1 MSEEYSPQESQVD
14 ASRQVKRALPRRYH
28 EFFNLA
34 PDSYLITDLQGIIC
48 EANRAAQALL
58 DFTLDS
64 LAGKPIAA
72 IVAEE
77 DREEFCSRQAQL
89 KASSLAPDGAQEPAV
104 ASLEWKTRL
113 RPQGGQPF
121 QAALSV
127 TILHDFAGQPESLL
141 WGMHKIGDCEQGL
154 DELRIARENLDPQLT
169 ASLVELQAF
178 EEKCRLLTEQILD
191 LDNREF
197 KFRSIVEQ
205 SQDAIILAD
214 ENGLI
219 NEWNRAAVQII
230 GLKRVDVLGC
240 PLWEVIL
247 KIVDDED
254 FISNFA
260 YFQAV
265 HQDLGKVQKLPW
277 LNKLVET
284 KIRLPDGTQRYI
296 QMSFFSIRTENGLMS
311 GSISRD
317 ITKRKQLELALQES
331 SLQLESQKH
340 FITRII
346 ESIPSSLVVIDH
358 SMRVVSANHNFLE
371 KTHREVQSVL
381 GRKVGDIFPQVL
393 LEYTRLNQRVQEVF
407 HTGKAIDGGKV
418 VYRAPN
424 LPSRTYYYR
433 LIPIYSSPHQTAE
446 AGQVENVMVLMD
458 DVTEREQLGEEV
470 RRIERHLASLVE
482 CANDLVISMDPHGQ
496 IITWNRAAEMTSGLK
511 AEQVK
516 GHSWISVCVPEQQ
529 SPLNDILEKLAH
541 GANVQHIEAGLL
553 TAGGEEVPI
562 AWSCSPMNDDVGKIV
577 GIVAVGRDL
586 TENRQM
592 QDQLIQSA
600 KMASLGVMAGGIA
613 HELRNPLGIISAS
626 AQLLQESPEDVQLRN
641 QGLQKISIA
650 TQRAS
655 LIIENLLKFTRSEGV
670 RVKREIDL
678 HAVLDET
685 LALMSPQIT
694 LQKVVLERKNL
705 PDFPHVYGSRE
716 MLQQVFINLIL
727 NACNSMSGG
736 GTLTITVGTNAYQ
749 EVEIRFS
756 DTGSGISPENIPKIF
771 DPFFTTMPVGKG
783 VGLGLSI
790 SHSIIRQH
798 HGAIEVQSQVGRG
811 STFIVRLPGRSGI
824 QNGI

>member
-1 MSEEYSPQESQVD
+1 MSEEYPPQENPVD
-14 ASRQVKRALPRRYH
+14 TSRQVKQALSQRYH

-58 DFTLDS
+58 DLPLED
-64 LAGKPIAA
+64 LAGKSITSV
-72 IVAEE
+72 IAEE
-77 DREEFCSRQAQL
+77 DREEFRSRQAQL
-89 KASSLAPDGAQEPAV
+89 QANSLTRDGALTPALV
-104 ASLEWKTRL
+104 PPEWKARL
-113 RPQGGQPF
+113 QPQAGRVLG
-121 QAALSV
+121 AALSV
-127 TILHDFAGQPESLL
+127 TTLPDSTGRPANLL
-141 WGMHKIGDCEQGL
+141 WGLHEISDSRQEL
-154 DELRIARENLDPQLT
+154 DRLRETGEDLDRRLT
-169 ASLVELQAF
+169 ACLFQMQAS
-178 EEKCRLLTEQILD
+178 EENCRLLTEQILD

-205 SQDAIILAD
+205 SQDGIILAD

-219 NEWNRAAVQII
+219 NEWNWAAVKIT
-230 GLKRVDVLGC
+230 GLDRVDVLGF

-247 KIVDDED
+247 QIVDDED
-254 FISNFA
+254 FIADFA
-260 YFQAV
+260 HYQAI
-265 HQDLGKVQKLPW
+265 HQSPYTVDLQSSLD
-277 LNKLVET
+277 KLVET
-284 KIRLPDGTQRYI
+284 RIRLSDGTQRYI
-296 QMSFFSIRTENGLMS
+296 QMSFFGIRTENGYMS
-311 GSISRD
+311 GSIARD
-317 ITKRKQLELALQES
+317 ITQRKQLELALQES

-358 SMRVVSANHNFLE
+358 SLRVVSANHNFLE
-371 KTHREVQSVL
+371 KMHRDVQSVL
-381 GRKVGDIFPQVL
+381 GHKVEDVFPQVL
-393 LEYTRLNQRVQEVF
+393 LEYTRLSQRVHEVF
-407 HTGKAIDGGKV
+407 HTGRAVDGGKV
-418 VYRAPN
+418 AYRAPN

-433 LIPIYSSPHQTAE
+433 LIPIYSSPHKTAE
-446 AGQVENVMVLMD
+446 AGQVENVMILMD
-458 DVTEREQLGEEV
+458 DVTEREQLGEEM

-496 IITWNRAAEMTSGLK
+496 IITWNWAAEMTSGLK
-511 AEQVK
+511 ADQVK

-529 SPLNDILEKLAH
+529 SPLNGILEKLAH

-553 TAGGEEVPI
+553 TADGEEVPI
-562 AWSCSPMNDDVGKIV
+562 AWSCSPMNDDVGAVV

-670 RVKREIDL
+670 RMKREIDL
-678 HAVLDET
+678 HAMLDET
-685 LALMSPQIT
+685 LALLSPQIT

-705 PDFPHVYGSRE
+705 PDFPHVYGSQE

-756 DTGSGISPENIPKIF
+756 DTGSGISPENISKIF

-798 HGAIEVQSQVGRG
+798 HGTLEVQSQVGKG

-824 QNGI
+824 